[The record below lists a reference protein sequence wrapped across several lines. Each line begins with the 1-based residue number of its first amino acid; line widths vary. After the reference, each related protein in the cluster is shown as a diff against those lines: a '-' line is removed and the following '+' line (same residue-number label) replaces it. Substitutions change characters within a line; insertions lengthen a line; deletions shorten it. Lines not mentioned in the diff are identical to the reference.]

1 MAIYSFHKWR
11 MFIGLLM
18 CVGWYSGRTPHI
30 HVRVRTY
37 DSDGKTT
44 LYEDTSQLF
53 FNDTINEE
61 VFNNVYPYNNRSIKR
76 DTYNNEDSLFTTTN
90 VISLVG
96 NYTDGYT
103 SSTIELNIPFSTSS
117 SHSNAFIRRIFDDDD
132 FDQHHASWFIQWL

>member
-1 MAIYSFHKWR
+1 MIIVMY
-11 MFIGLLM
+11 M
-18 CVGWYSGRTPHI
+18 CDEGWYSGRTAHI

-132 FDQHHASWFIQWL
+132 FDQHHAS

>member
-1 MAIYSFHKWR
+1 
-11 MFIGLLM
+11 MFIGLRM

-37 DSDGKTT
+37 DSDGNTT

-61 VFNNVYPYNNRSIKR
+61 VFNNVYPYNNRSSKR
-76 DTYNNEDSLFTTTN
+76 DTYNNEDSLFTTSN
-90 VISLVG
+90 VISLIG

-103 SSTIELNIPFSTSS
+103 SSTIEINIPFSTSPS
-117 SHSNAFIRRIFDDDD
+117 YSNAFIRHISDDDD
-132 FDQHHASWFIQWL
+132 FDQHHT